1 MVTKPVISDLEQ
13 TLSATFNE
21 RRSPLRAITSRV
33 DYNDAEDLLQ
43 DAALRAIETDRR
55 STVQKPLHLVRRIL
69 RNLTIDHLRAR
80 ARAARLFD
88 SAEAPDIA
96 CSQLGPERHLLAS
109 ERLHWALTIIDTMPP
124 RRREVF
130 LMHRINEMTHLQ
142 IARRLGISTKTV
154 EKHISLAM
162 VQLSREIDRE

>member
-1 MVTKPVISDLEQ
+1 MVIKPAISELEE
-13 TLSATFNE
+13 TLTTAYSE

-33 DYNDAEDLLQ
+33 DPNDAEDLLQ
-43 DAALRAIETDRR
+43 DAALRAIETERR
-55 STVQKPLHLVRRIL
+55 TPVHKPLHLLRRIL
-69 RNLTIDHLRAR
+69 RNLAVDHLRGR
-80 ARAARLFD
+80 ARTTRLFNPG
-88 SAEAPDIA
+88 EAPDIA
-96 CSQLGPERHLLAS
+96 CDRVGPERHLVAT
-109 ERLHWALTIIDTMPP
+109 ERLKRALAIIDSLPD

-142 IARRLGISTKTV
+142 ISRRLGISTKTV